1 MLGCHILLL
10 CGAVSLV
17 LYISEKVRRYSVKAV
32 LLKSLV
38 SSLFVAVALCGWY
51 ASASAGGLKPLG
63 IFVVLGLLFGLM
75 GDIWLDLKYVF
86 PEKDGIFTYAGF
98 TTFGAGHLLYIAG
111 LLIQYADA
119 GTKTALLAAAALA
132 VLVSLGNLAMEKP
145 MKLRY
150 GRMKPVVGVYA
161 ALLFATVLVSGALA
175 LLRGWR
181 ETTLNLF
188 FAGAVL
194 FALSDLILSGTYFG
208 QGKERPRDLI
218 LNYLSYYGGQ
228 FLIAYSLL
236 YLR

>member
-17 LYISEKVRRYSVKAV
+17 LYVSEKVRHYSVKAV
-32 LLKSLV
+32 LLKSL
-38 SSLFVAVALCGWY
+38 SSALFVAVALCGWY
-51 ASASAGGLKPLG
+51 ASATAGGPKPLG

-98 TTFGAGHLLYIAG
+98 TTFGVGHLLYIAG
-111 LLIQYADA
+111 LLIQYVDGGA
-119 GTKTALLAAAALA
+119 KTILLAAAALA
-132 VLVSLGNLAMEKP
+132 ILLSLGNLAMEKP

-150 GRMKPVVGVYA
+150 GGMKPVVGVYG

-175 LLRGWR
+175 MLRGWR
-181 ETTLNLF
+181 ETTLDLF
-188 FAGAVL
+188 FAGALL

-218 LNYLSYYGGQ
+218 LNYLTYYGGQ
-228 FLIAYSLL
+228 FLIACSLL